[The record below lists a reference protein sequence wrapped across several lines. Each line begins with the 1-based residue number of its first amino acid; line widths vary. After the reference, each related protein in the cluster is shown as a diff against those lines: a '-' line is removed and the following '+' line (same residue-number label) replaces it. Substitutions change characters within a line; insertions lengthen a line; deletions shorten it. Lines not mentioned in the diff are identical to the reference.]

1 MSSKKEEIIQHYF
14 SVIEKAESDSL
25 VIIQKIRE
33 YYTTNHEFSKE
44 NIISIIEEGAIRE

>member
-1 MSSKKEEIIQHYF
+1 MQHYF
-14 SVIEKAESDSL
+14 SVIEEAESDSE

-44 NIISIIEEGAIRE
+44 NIINIIEEEAVGE